1 MENFKDYYA
10 NWIKKK
16 TETQVDFISKYCEE
30 TGIDPKIWYSFY
42 MQRHGGDCSGSQ
54 ILTDMG
60 ETFAYYLQ
68 CELEIIL
75 LKYIKPKGY
84 NMYKEPYLGLDVD
97 FQFREDK
104 LFIKNKELKKFTE
117 YCSTQLTLDQK
128 YEIMKNKLYSYI
140 SAQTNL
146 NICSKKD
153 MRYMKLKKLSE
164 I

>member
-30 TGIDPKIWYSFY
+30 IGIDPKTWFSFY
-42 MQRHGGDCSGSQ
+42 IQRHGGDCSGSQ

-60 ETFAYYLQ
+60 ETFAYFLQ
-68 CELEIIL
+68 CELEDIL
-75 LKYIKPKGY
+75 LKYLPPKGY
-84 NMYKEPYLGLDVD
+84 NMYKEPYLVIDIE
-97 FQFREDK
+97 FFFREDR
-104 LFIKNKELKKFTE
+104 LFIKNKDKEKFTE
-117 YCSTQLTLDQK
+117 YCKQLTLDQK
-128 YEIMKNKLYSYI
+128 YEIMQNKLYSYI
-140 SAQTNL
+140 SDQTNL

-164 I
+164 L